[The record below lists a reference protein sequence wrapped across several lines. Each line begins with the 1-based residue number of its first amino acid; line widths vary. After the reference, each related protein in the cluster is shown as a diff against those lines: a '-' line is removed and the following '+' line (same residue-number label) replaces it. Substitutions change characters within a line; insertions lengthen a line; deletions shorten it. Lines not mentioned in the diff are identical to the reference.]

1 MSKGGAK
8 IKVDT
13 LIISDVHLGF
23 KYSRVDKLTEV
34 LSRYRFKR
42 LVLNGDIFDDLN
54 FNRLNSEH
62 WDVLSLFRHLSKYAE
77 VVWVV
82 GNHDGRA
89 DVLSRLLGVTVHD
102 DYAWKVGCKK
112 FLAIHGHQ
120 FDRFISE
127 DPIISNIAGGIFYFL
142 KRFEGKNEALTRW
155 ISKHNRSWLRMSDEV
170 AFGAIKYAKSKGA
183 DHVFCGHTHLARILE
198 IKGVKYFNSGCW
210 VELPSSLI
218 TIKGDKVELKRF
230 K

>member
-1 MSKGGAK
+1 MSQGGAK

-23 KYSRVDKLTEV
+23 KYSRVTKLTEV
-34 LSRYRFKR
+34 LARYRFKR
-42 LVLNGDIFDDLN
+42 LILNGDIFDDLN

-77 VVWVV
+77 VVWVI

-102 DYAWKVGCKK
+102 DYLWKVGRHN

-120 FDRFISE
+120 FDRFMYK
-127 DPIISNIAGGIFYFL
+127 NMVVGKLAGRLFYFL
-142 KRFEGKNEALTRW
+142 KRFEGKNEALTNW
-155 ISKHNRSWLRMSDEV
+155 IGRHSRNWLRMSDEV
-170 AFGAIKYAKSKGA
+170 AFGAIKYAKTKGA
-183 DHVFCGHTHLARILE
+183 SYVFCGHTHLARTLE
-198 IKGVKYFNSGCW
+198 FSGVKYFNSGCW

-218 TIKGDKVELKRF
+218 TIKGDKVELKRI

>member
-1 MSKGGAK
+1 MSRGGK

-13 LIISDVHLGF
+13 LIISDIHLGF
-23 KYSRVDKLTEV
+23 RYSRVAKLTET
-34 LSRYRFKR
+34 LERYRFKR
-42 LVLNGDIFDDLN
+42 LILNGDIFDDLN

-62 WDVLSLFRHLSKYAE
+62 WDVLSLFRHLSKYSE
-77 VVWVV
+77 VVWVI

-89 DVLSRLLGVTVHD
+89 DILSRLLGVTVRN
-102 DYAWKVGCKK
+102 DYQWKVGRKK

-120 FDRFISE
+120 YDRFIS
-127 DPIISNIAGGIFYFL
+127 DKPIIGNLAGNIFYFL

-183 DHVFCGHTHLARILE
+183 DHVFCGHTHLARTLE
-198 IKGVKYFNSGCW
+198 IGGIKYYNSGCW
-210 VELPSSLI
+210 VELPSHLI
-218 TIKGDKVELKRF
+218 TIKGSKVELK
-230 K
+230 KIK